1 MSKDAIGRLRASEC
15 PSWLLGA
22 ALALLAA
29 AALLLDL
36 DLVQGAEGRVTDWL
50 FRHGRPEP
58 PEPSDAIVHVD
69 IDDNSLDTVG
79 RWPWPR
85 ETLAQAVA
93 AIDGFGARV
102 IALDLLLVDP
112 QRPEYRPD
120 GSGIDHDRVLANT
133 LKGLKA
139 RTVLAVKADKKG
151 TQLSRVWTRGGG
163 REKFQAILDLLRGDI
178 TLDAAEV
185 IRRTDITGVRALR
198 VRGRIR
204 EIKKIVIRQ
213 AAVEL
218 RREGELSVR
227 ALRDT
232 LLPPEM
238 ERLGEFPEMR
248 IIRGAVAQQEAAAL
262 LERRL
267 PTGSTGHEAESVLA
281 PLPVFAAAVDGS
293 GMVNATQ
300 DRDGM
305 LRRVVLRWE
314 QEGYLYPQFGLAA
327 AAAYLDLDL
336 AFLADARMVVDFGR
350 GSVDMGGDV
359 MLLSWPR
366 IDPERPVLRLAPH
379 LSLGRILS
387 LLRAETRLEE
397 ESQARE
403 PLTRELVAKY
413 LATDFRTSDL
423 EDEARRPEIEL
434 ALKEEMEFQL
444 QGDGEET
451 RETRSAREWLER
463 TRELE
468 RGHRELD
475 GARRQLRAALKDKL
489 AFIGWN
495 ATGNFG
501 DFYPTAAHERT
512 PGIVAHA
519 VIANSL
525 LTGQVVHETPA
536 WLGALTTLLLGLIAA
551 LATAATGP
559 RLAFLLALLIAT
571 LFFAFNSLV
580 VFSRWDTSLA
590 MATPLAGVLV
600 SWAGTTVMRA
610 VKERREKAQLRRQFG
625 ARISKSLFD
634 YLIDNPNRVHLEGE
648 EREVTSF
655 FSDLAGFT
663 AISEQLDSRTTVS
676 VLNRYMWAMND
687 ELTKANA
694 YVNKFL
700 GDGIMAV
707 WGAFAVDT
715 PHAERACLAAL
726 GCRRR
731 LEELNA
737 REEFRDLPKLSMR
750 IGIATGHA
758 TVGDCGAPPD
768 LRDYTVIGDS
778 VNLAARLESANKQFG
793 TAILIDGRTKELT
806 SDSLLTRP
814 LGRITV
820 AGQTTPTEVHEL
832 LALRGEELDAHRRLA
847 ELSER
852 AVSRFRAGDLDAA
865 RAAWTELDER
875 LGPSK
880 VAGLYL
886 AEIQRLSE
894 HPGGDSDGVLHLERK

>member
-1 MSKDAIGRLRASEC
+1 VSKDAIGHLRASEY

-36 DLVQGAEGRVTDWL
+36 ELVRGAEGRVTDWL

-58 PEPSDAIVHVD
+58 PEPSGAIVHVD

-85 ETLAQAVA
+85 ETLAQAVS

-120 GSGIDHDRVLANT
+120 GSGIDHDRILANT

-139 RTVLAVKADKKG
+139 RTVLAVKADEKG
-151 TQLSRVWTRGGG
+151 TQLSRIWTRGTGKA
-163 REKFQAILDLLRGDI
+163 KFQAILDLLRNDI

-185 IRRTDITGVRALR
+185 IRRSDISGVRALR

-204 EIKKIVIRQ
+204 EIKKIVIRET
-213 AAVEL
+213 AAEL
-218 RREGELSVR
+218 RRKGDLSVQS
-227 ALRDT
+227 LRDA
-232 LLPPEM
+232 LLPPEL

-248 IIRGAVAQQEAAAL
+248 IIRSAVDQQEAAAL

-267 PTGSTGHEAESVLA
+267 PAGHASHEAESVLS
-281 PLPVFAAAVDGS
+281 PLPIFARAVDGS
-293 GMVNATQ
+293 GMVNAIQ

-314 QEGYLYPQFGLAA
+314 QEGRLYPQFGLAA
-327 AAAYLDLDL
+327 AAAHLDLDL
-336 AFLADARMVVDFGR
+336 AFLADAHMIVDTSG
-350 GSVDMGGDV
+350 GSVDLGDEV

-366 IDPERPVLRLAPH
+366 IDPERPVLHLAPH

-387 LLRAETRLEE
+387 LVRVEKKLEE
-397 ESQARE
+397 EAEACE
-403 PLTRELVAKY
+403 PLTRELVARY
-413 LATDFRTSDL
+413 LATDYRVADL
-423 EDEARRPEIEL
+423 QDEALRPDIEL
-434 ALKEEMEFQL
+434 ALREQMEFQL
-444 QGDGEET
+444 QGEGEET

-468 RGHRELD
+468 RGREELD
-475 GARRQLRAALKDKL
+475 GARRQLHAALKGKL
-489 AFIGWN
+489 VFIGWN

-519 VIANSL
+519 VVANAL
-525 LTGQVVHETPA
+525 LTGHIVHETPP
-536 WLGALTTLLLGLIAA
+536 WLGALVTLLLGLTAA
-551 LATAATGP
+551 FATAATGP
-559 RLAFLLALLIAT
+559 RLAFLLALLIGT
-571 LFFAFNSLV
+571 VYFAFNSLV
-580 VFSRWDTSLA
+580 VFSRWDASLA

-634 YLIDNPNRVHLEGE
+634 YLIEHPDRVHLEGE

-715 PHAERACLAAL
+715 PHAEHACLAAL
-726 GCRRR
+726 GCRQR

-793 TAILIDGRTKELT
+793 TAILIDGRTKELI
-806 SDSLLTRP
+806 SDNLLTRP

-820 AGQTTPTEVHEL
+820 VGQTTPTEVHEL
-832 LALRGEELDAHRRLA
+832 LSPRGEESEADRRLA

-852 AVSRFRAGDLDAA
+852 AVSRFQAGDLDAA
-865 RAAWTELDER
+865 RTAWMELEKST
-875 LGPSK
+875 GSSK

-886 AEIQRLSE
+886 AEIQRLSD
-894 HPGGDSDGVLHLERK
+894 HPQDASDGVLRLERK